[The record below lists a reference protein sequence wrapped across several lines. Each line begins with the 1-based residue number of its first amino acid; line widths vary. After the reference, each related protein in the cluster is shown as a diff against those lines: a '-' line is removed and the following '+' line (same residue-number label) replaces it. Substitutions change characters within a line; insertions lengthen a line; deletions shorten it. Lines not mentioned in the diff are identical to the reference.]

1 MLYYVPVW
9 MKKKRRKDQSK
20 YTVFQWYGNILDA
33 ATPPGELSTWTFVN
47 MFKLKMREPASAD
60 SVDPE
65 VEQLFLQVI
74 AALALGT
81 PMPESHYFT
90 MAVKLHTKGPPASD
104 KLGNQTK
111 PYD

>member
-33 ATPPGELSTWTFVN
+33 ATPPGD

-60 SVDPE
+60 SVDPK

-74 AALALGT
+74 AAL
-81 PMPESHYFT
+81 SH
-90 MAVKLHTKGPPASD
+90 K
-104 KLGNQTK
+104 
-111 PYD
+111 